1 MNKVNKKKQKKNHKA
16 QNNKTINTQINKIT
30 TTTK

>member
-1 MNKVNKKKQKKNHKA
+1 MKKVNKKKKKKTHKA
-16 QNNKTINTQINKIT
+16 QNTKTINTQINKIT

>member
-1 MNKVNKKKQKKNHKA
+1 MNKVNKKKQKQKHKA